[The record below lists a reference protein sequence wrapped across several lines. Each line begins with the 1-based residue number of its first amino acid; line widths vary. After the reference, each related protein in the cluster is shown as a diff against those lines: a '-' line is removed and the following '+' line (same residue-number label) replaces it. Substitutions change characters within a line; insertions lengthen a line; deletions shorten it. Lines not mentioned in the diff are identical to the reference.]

1 MPEALVFG
9 RDPARA
15 NVVLAQDKK
24 VSGVHA
30 RLTFDGTT
38 MRIEDCGS
46 TNGTFFNENQRLKP
60 NTPYKVRK
68 GVAFFLV
75 SPKNTY
81 IITED

>member
-1 MPEALVFG
+1 M
-9 RDPARA
+9 D
-15 NVVLAQDKK
+15 N
-24 VSGVHA
+24 
-30 RLTFDGTT
+30 
-38 MRIEDCGS
+38 GS